1 MSEGFA
7 EFLEFYEG
15 QFKFYDTKAAS
26 NKRWHR
32 GMKGSQ
38 LIVAAVLPVAATSYP
53 LTGAPLWKW
62 VIIGLSVLLIL
73 LEGFES
79 YLNYQKKW
87 INYRMT
93 AEALRRE
100 KQLFNTRTDAYEGV
114 DTPETLF
121 VERVLKLTDQE
132 NSDWETVTRKAQEV

>member
-1 MSEGFA
+1 MVKGFD

-15 QFKFYDTKAAS
+15 QFEYYDSKATS
-26 NKRWHR
+26 NKWRHR
-32 GMKGSQ
+32 GIKSSQ

-53 LTGAPLWKW
+53 LTENPVWKW
-62 VIIGLSVLLIL
+62 AIIGLSVLLII

-87 INYRMT
+87 INFRMT

-100 KQLFNTRTDAYEGV
+100 KQFFNTRTDKYEGV
-114 DTPETLF
+114 KDPEKLF

-132 NSDWETVTRKAQEV
+132 NSDWETVTRKAQEA